1 VLIGALFVIL
11 LTEVTFFYKT
21 HKDFD
26 RESKAFLISL
36 MDTTAYAQQQP
47 ALKPPAPNTS
57 LNNADEK
64 QRLEDIF
71 ASSSLLSLRRIA
83 IPRMI
88 EQYKQTYQYRVQAVR
103 EGEANVSHE
112 GESVNL
118 VWKKFAPEEV
128 PDKIIIYRSLSAS
141 TAGESIAE
149 VDGTK
154 DGYQDATVE
163 KGKAYFYSLVAQK
176 GTYKSLPIKIS
187 VSKLSDTIP
196 PDPPRNV
203 KTTVDY
209 DAGGIKVTWENP
221 QNVDFS
227 YINMYRSEAS
237 GEFGAVIAKKI
248 VGNEY
253 FDGNVTLGTDYYY
266 TPISVD
272 VSGNESLAHT
282 ILTVGNVG
290 NPNPFQPVLPKL

>member
-1 VLIGALFVIL
+1 M
-11 LTEVTFFYKT
+11 
-21 HKDFD
+21 
-26 RESKAFLISL
+26 SK
-36 MDTTAYAQQQP
+36 
-47 ALKPPAPNTS
+47 K
-57 LNNADEK
+57 
-64 QRLEDIF
+64 
-71 ASSSLLSLRRIA
+71 
-83 IPRMI
+83 
-88 EQYKQTYQYRVQAVR
+88 
-103 EGEANVSHE
+103 
-112 GESVNL
+112 
-118 VWKKFAPEEV
+118 
-128 PDKIIIYRSLSAS
+128 
-141 TAGESIAE
+141 
-149 VDGTK
+149 
-154 DGYQDATVE
+154 
-163 KGKAYFYSLVAQK
+163 
-176 GTYKSLPIKIS
+176 
-187 VSKLSDTIP
+187 SDTIP

-227 YINMYRSEAS
+227 YINMYRSEAP

-290 NPNPFQPVLPKL
+290 NPNPFQPILPKL